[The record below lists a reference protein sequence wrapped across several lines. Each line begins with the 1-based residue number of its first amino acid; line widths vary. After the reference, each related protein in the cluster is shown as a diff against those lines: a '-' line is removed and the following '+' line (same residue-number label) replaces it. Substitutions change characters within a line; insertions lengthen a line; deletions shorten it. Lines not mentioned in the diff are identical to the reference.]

1 MQTLLKQSIIG
12 GLSFLLLT
20 GIVFSVGSSE
30 PSVFDGQATSE
41 EIIYSTGFESA
52 QGFTAG
58 TTYNN
63 TSETQFG
70 PVGSKWGVIM
80 GTPTTTDKI
89 TDSQS
94 LQMRSYASP
103 SAGNNVVGR
112 AYPISSFSKMTKV
125 VFSAKASVVQSTM
138 SVEYSLNNST
148 WSAASLT
155 GTYGTTLATIT
166 ASIPEVDSGI
176 RDQVYFRINH
186 TLTGLVGRLTIDGVS
201 VYGMIDEIVTV
212 ESITVTFSNNSIV
225 VGGTSSATATV
236 LPANATNKTVSWSSS
251 NLSVATV
258 NASSGV
264 VTGVAAGTA
273 NIIATAQDGSA
284 VTGQAEITVTNQ
296 PVTGIVVSLPS
307 PTLAIGSNTTATAT
321 ISPANATNK
330 TISWSSL
337 STNIATINSST
348 GVITGVALGTSVI
361 RATAQDGSGI
371 TGEETI
377 TVANNSLYRSFNF
390 LNGGDNNN
398 GTYSNTNLTT
408 NVSYAT
414 DNPTGTSGTTAWE
427 ADYANLNLTTETRLG
442 GQLVSTV
449 QTDDTTAWSNIKSK
463 FTFDASIDVVKIFGA
478 FKFGTAGNT
487 TKVYLQSS
495 FNGTTWTTV
504 QELNPPAGTSSGTS
518 STLVFDGFT
527 IAANSYVRIGVAV
540 TASGTNSG
548 LAFTKLSVNSYTLC

>member
-1 MQTLLKQSIIG
+1 
-12 GLSFLLLT
+12 
-20 GIVFSVGSSE
+20 
-30 PSVFDGQATSE
+30 
-41 EIIYSTGFESA
+41 
-52 QGFTAG
+52 
-58 TTYNN
+58 
-63 TSETQFG
+63 
-70 PVGSKWGVIM
+70 
-80 GTPTTTDKI
+80 
-89 TDSQS
+89 
-94 LQMRSYASP
+94 
-103 SAGNNVVGR
+103 
-112 AYPISSFSKMTKV
+112 
-125 VFSAKASVVQSTM
+125 M
-138 SVEYSLNNST
+138 SVEYSLDNLT

-176 RDQVYFRINH
+176 RDDVYFRINH
-186 TLTGLVGRLTIDGVS
+186 TLTGLAGRMTIDGVS

-273 NIIATAQDGSA
+273 NIIATAQDSSG

-361 RATAQDGSGI
+361 RATAQDGSGV

-398 GTYSNTNLTT
+398 GTYSFTNLTT
-408 NVSYAT
+408 NVSYAS

-540 TASGTNSG
+540 TPSGTNSG

>member
-20 GIVFSVGSSE
+20 GIAFSVGSSE
-30 PSVFDGQATSE
+30 PSVFEGQATSE

-94 LQMRSYASP
+94 LQMRSYASN
-103 SAGNNVVGR
+103 SVVGR
-112 AYPISSFSKMTKV
+112 AYPIFSFSKMTKV
-125 VFSAKASVVQSTM
+125 VFSAKASVASSTM

-155 GTYGTTLATIT
+155 GTYGTSLATIT

-176 RDQVYFRINH
+176 RDEVYFRINH
-186 TLTGLVGRLTIDGVS
+186 TLTGLAGRMTIDGVS
-201 VYGMIDEIVTV
+201 VYGMVDEVLSV
-212 ESITVTFSNNSIV
+212 ESISVNFTNISIV
-225 VGGTSSATATV
+225 VGGTSTATASV

-251 NLSVATV
+251 DVGVATV

-273 NIIATAQDGSA
+273 DIIATAQDGSA

-296 PVTGIVVSLPS
+296 PVTGIVVSLPN

-398 GTYSNTNLTT
+398 NTYANTNLTT

-449 QTDDTTAWSNIKSK
+449 QTDDTTAWANIKTK
-463 FTFDASIDVVKIFGA
+463 FTFDTSIDVVKIFGA

-504 QELNPPAGTSSGTS
+504 QELDPPAGTSSGTS